1 MLRSVALQKV
11 PDVLEVFAASIVK
24 AYRLLMEAVS
34 TPETSASFYE
44 TK

>member
-24 AYRLLMEAVS
+24 AYRLLVVGSKHAWNVGK
-34 TPETSASFYE
+34 FLRD
-44 TK
+44 